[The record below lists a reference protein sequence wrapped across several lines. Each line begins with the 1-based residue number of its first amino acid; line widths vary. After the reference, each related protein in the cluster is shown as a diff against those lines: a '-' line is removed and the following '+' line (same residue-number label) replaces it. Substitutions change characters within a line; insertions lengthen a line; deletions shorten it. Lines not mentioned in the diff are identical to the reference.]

1 MTPLVAEVAELK
13 SRTPFCMM
21 LLLLQLMMLMPLVV
35 LTKQSPS
42 LSAVLELASSELL
55 TKDKEMIKEQ

>member
-1 MTPLVAEVAELK
+1 MTPLVAEVAELM